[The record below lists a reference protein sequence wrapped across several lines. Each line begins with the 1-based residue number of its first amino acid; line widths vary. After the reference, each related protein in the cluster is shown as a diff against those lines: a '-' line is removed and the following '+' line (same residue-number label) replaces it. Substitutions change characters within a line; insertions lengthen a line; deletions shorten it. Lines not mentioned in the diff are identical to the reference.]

1 MTIILL
7 DCGNDSGLIIL
18 SALWYSHACA
28 ATISPEGDKRV
39 NVQFQ
44 TLTFGPLQIPFK
56 SDNWLDV
63 TYLDQDVRVSRG
75 GRGNVFVLVRD

>member
-1 MTIILL
+1 M
-7 DCGNDSGLIIL
+7 
-18 SALWYSHACA
+18 
-28 ATISPEGDKRV
+28 